1 MQPGAVST
9 SGAGKATA
17 FFTDNDPYTPL
28 HQQLGTLRD
37 AAVTAEEVAATV
49 ADTIE
54 QPEPPLRVP
63 AGAPAERILRR
74 LPRASRSCRSGSTGR
89 GSARCRHASAV
100 TA

>member
-49 ADTIE
+49 ADTG
-54 QPEPPLRVP
+54 QARLVGDPHAATTPVP
-63 AGAPAERILRR
+63 
-74 LPRASRSCRSGSTGR
+74 
-89 GSARCRHASAV
+89 
-100 TA
+100 